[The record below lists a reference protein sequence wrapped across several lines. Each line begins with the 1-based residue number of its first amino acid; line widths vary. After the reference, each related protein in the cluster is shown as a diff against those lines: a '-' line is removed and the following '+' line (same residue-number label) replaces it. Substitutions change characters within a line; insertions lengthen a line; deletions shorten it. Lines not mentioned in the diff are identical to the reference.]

1 MIILL
6 LKIIFFVTECNY
18 LIYLFNISLFT
29 TNTKHISNNI
39 KERNTNICRH
49 NYEFS
54 QLIKTP
60 NFNEEGLQIFTC
72 KYCKNNI
79 FKPIKKLIK
88 ENYEINEHRQNENFN
103 DSYQLIN
110 EFDFK
115 ELSPFNCTGYPRLL
129 KLSDYWNNIWLLG
142 GNFGNIVGCR
152 ISKDQGLTWS
162 EPIEISKYPNHICSN
177 IDLFELSNHEII
189 SSFRAIGKDSN
200 FNRKLKYNRI
210 IGSSISHN
218 GGYTWENLG
227 NIVDNYELSF
237 QLGKTLKEAK
247 KVCHNEMR
255 IGFFE
260 PFVIEINNKV
270 TVFYAD
276 DFTPNLNKTIN
287 GDNYKIQNIYTQ
299 TLNLNT
305 YKWSNERKIIM
316 DGSEKKSPTGSGLK
330 NRISRDG
337 MPVVAKMKDGTY
349 VLVFEGTYRDMDY
362 PELTGNYLG
371 HHKWFEILLS
381 YSKDGIIWSN
391 PIEIYVSKFNGT
403 KSSAPFVLC
412 NEKNQLIISFQTD
425 EDYYRHGYKGDKYSI
440 MKVMISKPGIPI
452 EKINKNSFYALCN
465 NNKTPIGMSSIWN
478 GMMLIGDILY
488 TCSSDNSIKYS
499 KLPSYYE
506 YKEK

>member
-18 LIYLFNISLFT
+18 LIYLFNISLCT

-110 EFDFK
+110 KFDFK

-142 GNFGNIVGCR
+142 GNFGNIVVCR

-200 FNRKLKYNRI
+200 FNRNLKYNRI

-412 NEKNQLIISFQTD
+412 NEKNQLSSSYFLSLFIIIS
-425 EDYYRHGYKGDKYSI
+425 
-440 MKVMISKPGIPI
+440 
-452 EKINKNSFYALCN
+452 
-465 NNKTPIGMSSIWN
+465 
-478 GMMLIGDILY
+478 
-488 TCSSDNSIKYS
+488 
-499 KLPSYYE
+499 
-506 YKEK
+506 